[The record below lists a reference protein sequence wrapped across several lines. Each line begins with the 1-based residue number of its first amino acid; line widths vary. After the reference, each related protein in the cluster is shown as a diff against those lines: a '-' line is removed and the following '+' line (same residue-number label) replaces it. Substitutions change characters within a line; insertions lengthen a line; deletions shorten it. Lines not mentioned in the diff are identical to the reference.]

1 MKASVMRAGAAISV
15 RNLTL
20 AYERHP
26 AVHHISGDF
35 MAGKTSAIIGPNGAG
50 KSTLLKAIVGLIEV
64 QHGELQLASA
74 QQPAYLP
81 QMANIDRSFPIS
93 VRDAVLLGLWRK
105 SGWFGGASR
114 ADYARAEA
122 ALGRVGLAGFGKRLV
137 SQLSSGQ
144 FQRVLFARIILED
157 APLILLDEPFTAID
171 ARTTADLLRLITD
184 WRTEGRTVIAVLHDY
199 AQVASH
205 FDDALLLA
213 REAIAWGATH
223 QVLTPQ
229 NLQRANAMAETWLDN
244 APVCHRDEEIEP

>member
-1 MKASVMRAGAAISV
+1 
-15 RNLTL
+15 
-20 AYERHP
+20 
-26 AVHHISGDF
+26 
-35 MAGKTSAIIGPNGAG
+35 
-50 KSTLLKAIVGLIEV
+50 
-64 QHGELQLASA
+64 
-74 QQPAYLP
+74 
-81 QMANIDRSFPIS
+81 

-105 SGWFGGASR
+105 SGWFVGASR